1 MPLGALPQNQIEA
14 LPLQTAAEATAATSI
29 TIVGNKVVKYWSP
42 AACGINGQF
51 YPGDPDN
58 GTQAALFSN
67 WLDVR
72 GCNEYLVVWVATIT
86 ANAGRESGI
95 SQGPIQQYRVPNGLG
110 GYILPHSAD
119 IGTTM
124 FTGLAGRT
132 PDMSAFLPQSP
143 YLMTFAFQNDTL
155 GGIEMGFDMRLWFR
169 STVGHNPNQAYSM
182 HLWGQG
188 S

>member
-1 MPLGALPQNQIEA
+1 MPLGALPQNQIES
-14 LPLQTAAEATAATSI
+14 LPLQTAAEATAPTSI
-29 TIVGNKVVKYWSP
+29 TFVGNKVVKYWNP
-42 AACGINGQF
+42 VALGISGQN

-72 GCNEYLVVWVATIT
+72 GCNEFCVVWVATILT
-86 ANAGRESGI
+86 NAGRESGI
-95 SQGPIQQYRVPNGLG
+95 TQSVIQQYRTPNGLV
-110 GYILPHSAD
+110 LPRSGN

-124 FTGLAGRT
+124 FDGLAGRT
-132 PDMSAFLPQSP
+132 PDMTAFLPQAP
-143 YLMTFAFQNDTL
+143 YIMSLPFQNDTL
-155 GGIEMGFDMRLWFR
+155 GGIEMGFDLRLWFR
-169 STVGHNPNQAYSM
+169 STVGHNPNQAYSG